1 MKLGK
6 RFLFSRKY
14 RILTHCTVLS
24 FITKSAQF
32 RALIAIK
39 ASFLSWFILNIA
51 LKSEHDMTNEH
62 PIFSKCMAAVTTKK
76 IDRSYWR
83 REESIEPGKNV
94 VRSIFHHHA
103 TLMKWKSKTS
113 HQEGRGNISA
123 SCFVW
128 DSHRA
133 VSTLD
138 HNLSSALFSPQHIRG
153 LNCYVSRAHIF
164 IKTSIA

>member
-51 LKSEHDMTNEH
+51 LKSEHDMTNER
-62 PIFSKCMAAVTTKK
+62 PILEMRAKK
-76 IDRSYWR
+76 KSIDLID
-83 REESIEPGKNV
+83 EGSIEPGTKTWLDPFFNTMYNNCALLCN
-94 VRSIFHHHA
+94 RKKGNFHV
-103 TLMKWKSKTS
+103 L
-113 HQEGRGNISA
+113 
-123 SCFVW
+123 F
-128 DSHRA
+128 DSHFTHLGCRRL
-133 VSTLD
+133 TG
-138 HNLSSALFSPQHIRG
+138 PGGPG
-153 LNCYVSRAHIF
+153 LPRF
-164 IKTSIA
+164 GGFQ